1 MLVTMKVVFLA
12 PLIKGSPISDMQ
24 DSGSNHIISYKRGK
38 QLAPLVLVG
47 LQAVFGQGWALWPK
61 GSGLGEGD

>member
-12 PLIKGSPISDMQ
+12 PLP
-24 DSGSNHIISYKRGK
+24 SNHIISYKHGK

-47 LQAVFGQGWALWPK
+47 LQAVLGQG
-61 GSGLGEGD
+61 